1 MNFEWFF
8 SKKTVWEDCRKNK
21 TLRTIVIITQTTIIS
36 GLIISLLT
44 FSIGF
49 GFKEIIKDKL
59 LNVRGQILIQKK
71 NSKTIFPF
79 SSRIKKNFFNKKFFK
94 SDLVKQIHGISENN
108 VIISTNKKI
117 DRYIFKGLYEDYNP
131 AFFKYFLIK
140 KNVLPKKLLCNQNVL
155 LSKKVSLSLGL
166 NVGSNLRID
175 FLSFGQKKNPIFL
188 KKKFT
193 ISGLYETGIPEFDN
207 VYIIGNIKSIQ
218 KIYDGQKKDLVEK
231 LEIFVSYENL
241 KKEIFKKSPKEFL
254 VQNIKSNHDLI
265 KWINIFD
272 INIIVISLII
282 FASVTI
288 NMVVFI
294 LILLLERIRTI
305 GILKT
310 LGAENQVIHKI
321 FLFYIAQILI
331 PSLIIGNSIGITLLV
346 LQKKFHLISLNKT
359 QYFVDFVPIYIN
371 IFHFIIIN
379 LSIVFICFITIFF
392 PSLFFIKKTNPIKV
406 IEFE

>member
-21 TLRTIVIITQTTIIS
+21 TLRTIVIITQTTIIF
-36 GLIISLLT
+36 GLIIALLT

-59 LNVRGQILIQKK
+59 LNVRGQIFIQKE
-71 NSKTIFPF
+71 NSKTISPF
-79 SSRIKKNFFNKKFFK
+79 FYSIKKNFLLNKFFK
-94 SDLVKQIHGISENN
+94 SDLVKQIHGISEKN

-131 AFFKYFLIK
+131 AFFQYFLIK
-140 KNVLPKKLLCNQNVL
+140 KNVFPKKLLCNQNVL

-166 NVGSNLRID
+166 NVGSNIKID
-175 FLSFGQKKNPIFL
+175 FLSFDQKENPIFFS
-188 KKKFT
+188 KKFI
-193 ISGLYETGIPEFDN
+193 ISGLYETGIPEFDD

-218 KIYDGQKKDLVEK
+218 KIYGWKKDLVEK

-241 KKEIFKKSPKEFL
+241 KKEIFKKKPKGFL
-254 VQNIKSNHDLI
+254 VQNIKSNRNLI

-272 INIIVISLII
+272 VNIIVISLII

-310 LGAENQVIHKI
+310 LGAKNQVIHKI

-359 QYFVDFVPIYIN
+359 QYFVDFIPIFIN

-392 PSLFFIKKTNPIKV
+392 PSLFFIKKTHPIKV

>member
-21 TLRTIVIITQTTIIS
+21 TLRTIVIITQTTIIF
-36 GLIISLLT
+36 GLIIAFLT

-59 LNVRGQILIQKK
+59 LNVRGQILIQKE
-71 NSKTIFPF
+71 NSNTISPF
-79 SSRIKKNFFNKKFFK
+79 FYRIKKNFLLKQFFK
-94 SDLVKQIHGISENN
+94 SDLVKQIHGISEKN

-131 AFFKYFLIK
+131 AFFQYFLIT
-140 KNVLPKKLLCNQNVL
+140 KNVFPKKFLCNQNVL

-166 NVGSNLRID
+166 NVGSNIKID
-175 FLSFGQKKNPIFL
+175 FLSFDKKRNPIL
-188 KKKFT
+188 LSKKFI
-193 ISGLYETGIPEFDN
+193 ISGLYETGIPEFDD

-218 KIYDGQKKDLVEK
+218 KIYGWKKDLVEK
-231 LEIFVSYENL
+231 FEIFVSYENL
-241 KKEIFKKSPKEFL
+241 KKEIFKKKPKEFL
-254 VQNIKSNHDLI
+254 VQHIKSNHDLI

-272 INIIVISLII
+272 VNIIVISLII

-310 LGAENQVIHKI
+310 LGAKNKVIHKI

-331 PSLIIGNSIGITLLV
+331 PSLFIGNSIGITLLV

-359 QYFVDFVPIYIN
+359 QYFVDFVPIFIN
-371 IFHFIIIN
+371 IFHLIIIN

-392 PSLFFIKKTNPIKV
+392 PSLFFIKKTHPIKV

>member
-21 TLRTIVIITQTTIIS
+21 TLRTIVIITQTTIIF
-36 GLIISLLT
+36 GLIIAFLT

-59 LNVRGQILIQKK
+59 LNIRGQILIQKE

-79 SSRIKKNFFNKKFFK
+79 FYRKKIFFLLKKFFK
-94 SDLVKQIHGISENN
+94 SDLVKQIHGISEKN

-131 AFFKYFLIK
+131 AFFKNFLIT
-140 KNVLPKKLLCNQNVL
+140 KNVFPKKFLCNQNVL

-166 NVGSNLRID
+166 NVGSNIKID
-175 FLSFGQKKNPIFL
+175 FLSFDKRRNPIFFS
-188 KKKFT
+188 KKFI

-218 KIYDGQKKDLVEK
+218 KIYGWKKGLVEK
-231 LEIFVSYENL
+231 LEIFVSYDNL
-241 KKEIFKKSPKEFL
+241 KKEIFKKKPKEFL
-254 VQNIKSNHDLI
+254 VQNIKSNHDII
-265 KWINIFD
+265 KWIHIFD
-272 INIIVISLII
+272 VNIIVISLII

-288 NMVVFI
+288 NMVIFI

-310 LGAENQVIHKI
+310 LGAKNQVIHKI

-359 QYFVDFVPIYIN
+359 QYFVDFVPIFIN
-371 IFHFIIIN
+371 IFYFIIIN

-392 PSLFFIKKTNPIKV
+392 PSLFFIKKTHPIKV

>member
-8 SKKTVWEDCRKNK
+8 SQKTVWEDCRKNQ
-21 TLRTIVIITQTTIIS
+21 TLRTIVIITQTTIIF
-36 GLIISLLT
+36 GLIISFLT

-59 LNVRGQILIQKK
+59 LNVRGQILIHKE
-71 NSKTIFPF
+71 NSKTNSPF
-79 SSRIKKNFFNKKFFK
+79 FYRIKKNCLLKKFFK
-94 SDLVKQIHGISENN
+94 SDLVKQIHGISEKN

-131 AFFKYFLIK
+131 AFFQNFLIT
-140 KNVLPKKLLCNQNVL
+140 KNVFSKNFLCNQNVL
-155 LSKKVSLSLGL
+155 VSKKVSLSLGL
-166 NVGSNLRID
+166 NVGSNIKID
-175 FLSFGQKKNPIFL
+175 FLSFDKKRNPIFFE
-188 KKKFT
+188 KTFI
-193 ISGLYETGIPEFDN
+193 ISGLYETGIPEFDD

-218 KIYDGQKKDLVEK
+218 KIYGWKKNLVEK

-241 KKEIFKKSPKEFL
+241 KKEIFKKKPKEFL

-272 INIIVISLII
+272 VNIVVISLII
-282 FASVTI
+282 FTSVTI
-288 NMVVFI
+288 NMIVFI

-310 LGAENQVIHKI
+310 LGAKNQVIHKI
-321 FLFYIAQILI
+321 FLFYIVQILI

-359 QYFVDFVPIYIN
+359 QYFVDFVPIFIN
-371 IFHFIIIN
+371 IFHLIIIN

-392 PSLFFIKKTNPIKV
+392 PSLFFIKKTHPIKV

>member
-8 SKKTVWEDCRKNK
+8 SQKTVWEDCRKNQ
-21 TLRTIVIITQTTIIS
+21 TLRTIVIITQTTIIF
-36 GLIISLLT
+36 GLIISFLT

-59 LNVRGQILIQKK
+59 LNVRGQIFIHKK
-71 NSKTIFPF
+71 NSKTIDPF
-79 SSRIKKNFFNKKFFK
+79 FYRIKKNFLLKKFFK
-94 SDLVKQIHGISENN
+94 SDLVKQIHGISEKN

-131 AFFKYFLIK
+131 AFFQYFLIT
-140 KNVLPKKLLCNQNVL
+140 KNVFSKTFLCNQNVL
-155 LSKKVSLSLGL
+155 VSKKVSLSLGL
-166 NVGSNLRID
+166 NVGSNIKID
-175 FLSFGQKKNPIFL
+175 FLSFDKKRNPIFFE
-188 KKKFT
+188 KTFI
-193 ISGLYETGIPEFDN
+193 ISGLYETGIPEFDD

-218 KIYDGQKKDLVEK
+218 KIYGWKKDLVEK
-231 LEIFVSYENL
+231 LEIFVSYENI
-241 KKEIFKKSPKEFL
+241 KKEIFKKKPKEFL
-254 VQNIKSNHDLI
+254 VQNIKSNHDII
-265 KWINIFD
+265 KWIHIFD
-272 INIIVISLII
+272 VNIVVISLII
-282 FASVTI
+282 FTSVTI
-288 NMVVFI
+288 NMIVFI

-310 LGAENQVIHKI
+310 LGAKNQVIHKI

-346 LQKKFHLISLNKT
+346 LQKKFHLISLDKT
-359 QYFVDFVPIYIN
+359 QYFVDFVPIFIN
-371 IFHFIIIN
+371 IFHLIIIN

-392 PSLFFIKKTNPIKV
+392 PSLFFIKKTHPIKV

>member
-8 SKKTVWEDCRKNK
+8 SKKTVWEDCRKNQ
-21 TLRTIVIITQTTIIS
+21 TLKTIVIITQTTIIF
-36 GLIISLLT
+36 GLIIAFLT

-59 LNVRGQILIQKK
+59 LNVRGQILIQKE
-71 NSKTIFPF
+71 NSKKISPF
-79 SSRIKKNFFNKKFFK
+79 FYKIKKNFLLKKFLK
-94 SDLVKQIHGISENN
+94 SDLVKQIHGISEKN

-131 AFFKYFLIK
+131 AFFQYFLIT
-140 KNVLPKKLLCNQNVL
+140 KNVFPKKLLCNQNVL

-166 NVGSNLRID
+166 NVGSNIKID
-175 FLSFGQKKNPIFL
+175 FLSFDKKRNPIFFP
-188 KKKFT
+188 KKFI
-193 ISGLYETGIPEFDN
+193 ISGLYETGIPEFDD

-218 KIYDGQKKDLVEK
+218 KIYEWKKDLVEK

-241 KKEIFKKSPKEFL
+241 KKEIFKKKPKEFL
-254 VQNIKSNHDLI
+254 VQNIKNNHDLI

-272 INIIVISLII
+272 VNIIVISLII
-282 FASVTI
+282 FASLTI

-310 LGAENQVIHKI
+310 LGAKNQVIHKI
-321 FLFYIAQILI
+321 FLFYFAQILI

-359 QYFVDFVPIYIN
+359 QYFVDFVPIFIN

-392 PSLFFIKKTNPIKV
+392 PSLFFIKKTHPIKV

>member
-8 SKKTVWEDCRKNK
+8 SKKTVWEDCRKNQ
-21 TLRTIVIITQTTIIS
+21 TLRTIVLITQTTIIF
-36 GLIISLLT
+36 GLIIAFLT

-59 LNVRGQILIQKK
+59 LNVRGQILIQKE
-71 NSKTIFPF
+71 NSKTISPF
-79 SSRIKKNFFNKKFFK
+79 FYRIKKNFFK
-94 SDLVKQIHGISENN
+94 SDLVKQIHGISEKN

-117 DRYIFKGLYEDYNP
+117 DRFIFKGLYEDYNP
-131 AFFKYFLIK
+131 AFFQYFLIT
-140 KNVLPKKLLCNQNVL
+140 KNVFSKQFLCNQNVL
-155 LSKKVSLSLGL
+155 VSKKVSLSLGL
-166 NVGSNLRID
+166 NVGSNIKID
-175 FLSFGQKKNPIFL
+175 FLSFDKKRNPIFFE
-188 KKKFT
+188 KTFI
-193 ISGLYETGIPEFDN
+193 ISGIYETGIPEFDD

-218 KIYDGQKKDLVEK
+218 KIYGWKKDLVEK

-241 KKEIFKKSPKEFL
+241 KKEIFKKKPKGFL
-254 VQNIKSNHDLI
+254 VQNIKNNHDLI

-272 INIIVISLII
+272 VNIIVISLII
-282 FASVTI
+282 LTSVTI

-310 LGAENQVIHKI
+310 LGAKNQVIHKI
-321 FLFYIAQILI
+321 FLFYIMQILI

-359 QYFVDFVPIYIN
+359 QYFVDFVPIFIN
-371 IFHFIIIN
+371 IFHLIIIN

-392 PSLFFIKKTNPIKV
+392 PSLFFIKKTHPIKV